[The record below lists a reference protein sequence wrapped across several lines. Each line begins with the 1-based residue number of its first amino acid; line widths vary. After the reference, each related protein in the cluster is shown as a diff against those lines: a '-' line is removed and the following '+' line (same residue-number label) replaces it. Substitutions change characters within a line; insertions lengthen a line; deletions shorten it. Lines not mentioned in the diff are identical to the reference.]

1 MNLLLLLLYRAWIV
15 VVRKLRAMANARARA
30 GFPFTEF
37 LYLGTTFV
45 GSMMLMRY
53 FVNTMDPTAQAR
65 KQAGKKAKDLEKR
78 LGHRLGNVTQHEA
91 MAVDLV
97 VDPADIDTNLND
109 IGGLDDILERLVTQ
123 MQGPLTHPEIYN
135 GGLLAH
141 PKGILLYGPPGT
153 GKTMVA
159 KALAKQCQA
168 FFLVVQPSA
177 IQSKWYGETN
187 KAITGIFKL
196 ARRLSQGE
204 SACVIFV
211 DEVDALLGKRREH
224 DHEVSTGM
232 KTEFMSLWDGMDTD
246 LTSKVVIMGATNRP
260 QELDNAVLRRF
271 TLSIAVELPDTAARE
286 DIIMTHLRQHCEQ
299 HVLRNEAVDA
309 DLMQNLAMSSLEGK
323 RPAQWIAEQTR
334 GYSGADL
341 HELATEAARNS
352 VLSMTSA
359 LATLR
364 QQGQRRQHQAA
375 PAQAR
380 QQPPLSIADF
390 RAALRVYK
398 PTQQKAESFQRP
410 NVDPLAAMASMWANL
425 SSSELANGQGP
436 SNGNHDDNSESHSAN
451 HDGD

>member
-1 MNLLLLLLYRAWIV
+1 
-15 VVRKLRAMANARARA
+15 MANARARS

-37 LYLGTTFV
+37 LYLGTTMV
-45 GSMMLMRY
+45 GSVMLMRY
-53 FVNTMDPTAQAR
+53 FANIMDPTAQAR
-65 KQAGKKAKDLEKR
+65 KQVTKKAKDLEKR
-78 LGHRLGNVTQHEA
+78 LGHRLGNVTQHEL

-97 VDPADIDTNLND
+97 VDPADIDTDLND

-153 GKTMVA
+153 GKTMIA

-177 IQSKWYGETN
+177 VQSKWYGETN

-204 SACVIFV
+204 SACVIFI
-211 DEVDALLGKRREH
+211 DEVDALLGKRKDHE
-224 DHEVSTGM
+224 HEVSIGM

-260 QELDNAVLRRF
+260 QELDAAVLRRF

-299 HVLRNEAVDA
+299 HVLGADAVDV
-309 DLMQNLAMSSLEGK
+309 DLMQNEAMPDLESK
-323 RPAQWIAEQTR
+323 RPAQWLAEQTN

-364 QQGQRRQHQAA
+364 QQGQRRQQQAA
-375 PAQAR
+375 PTQAR
-380 QQPPLSIADF
+380 EQRPLSIADF
-390 RAALRVYK
+390 QAALRVYT

-425 SSSELANGQGP
+425 SSNDLANGQGLP
-436 SNGNHDDNSESHSAN
+436 NGSHDDNSESNNAN
-451 HDGD
+451 HGGN